1 MPSTVIGGFRNADE
15 CQDAFYAAMRNGD
28 ADAMRRVWLANAGA
42 VCIHPGSLPLQGFDA
57 VLKSWHS
64 ILRNGSGI
72 RVQFEP
78 RSRVAI
84 DRIVIHTGL
93 EVIRTGEDTTVAVT
107 VTNIYE
113 LTAEGWKMRLHHGA
127 PVQARPSAPRPL
139 H

>member
-1 MPSTVIGGFRNADE
+1 MPSTAPRGYRDADE
-15 CQDAFYAAMRNGD
+15 CQAAFYAAMRNGD
-28 ADAMRRVWLANAGA
+28 AEAMRHVWLATAEA
-42 VCIHPGSLPLQGFDA
+42 VCIHPGSLPLQGFEA
-57 VLKSWHS
+57 VTRSWSS

-72 RVQFEP
+72 KVQYEP
-78 RSRVAI
+78 RSRVGI

-93 EVIRTGEDTTVAVT
+93 EVIKTGEDTTVAVT